1 MIYNN
6 MIDDPNK
13 LFTILS
19 VSKLTSRLRSK
30 ITIPNKYL
38 VSFTKVINFKGKS
51 LHKNMNTS
59 EGNSSSAAL
68 IMDYST

>member
-1 MIYNN
+1 

-38 VSFTKVINFKGKS
+38 VSFTKVINF
-51 LHKNMNTS
+51 MERVYTR
-59 EGNSSSAAL
+59 
-68 IMDYST
+68 I

>member
-1 MIYNN
+1 MIYNYN
-6 MIDDPNK
+6 HMIDDPNK

-38 VSFTKVINFKGKS
+38 VSFTKVINF
-51 LHKNMNTS
+51 MERVYTR
-59 EGNSSSAAL
+59 
-68 IMDYST
+68 I